1 MRRRRHL
8 PPGLAATLSALA
20 ALAAPAFAEEAPR
33 TTQLSPLLGVLIPT
47 GHQRVILDDGV
58 LIGLTASLDVHRN
71 VALVGAFGWAQ
82 TAGHGLTLRSA
93 TLDVAQYDLGVQGQ
107 LPIELADG
115 QTLKPFLGAGVG
127 GRTYRFRDLHVEAE
141 TDLVGYY
148 ALGVSL
154 ECRPLVISATA
165 RNYLSDFDGIGA
177 KRGPSRASEFAV
189 FGSLGA
195 RF

>member
-1 MRRRRHL
+1 MKRL
-8 PPGLAATLSALA
+8 VATLSTLV
-20 ALAAPAFAEEAPR
+20 ALAAPALAEEAPP
-33 TTQLSPLLGVLIPT
+33 TMQLAPLLGALVPT
-47 GHQRVILDDGV
+47 GHQRALLDDAV
-58 LIGLTASLDVHRN
+58 LVGLTASLDVHRN

-82 TAGHGLTLRSA
+82 TEGHGLAARSA
-93 TLDVAQYDLGVQGQ
+93 ILDIAQYDLGIQGQ
-107 LPIELADG
+107 LPIELGDG
-115 QTLKPFLGAGVG
+115 QTLKPFLGAGLG

-154 ECRPLVISATA
+154 ECRNLVIGATA

-177 KRGPSRASEFAV
+177 ERGSSRASEVVV